1 MNNERLINP
10 GPSYYDEI
18 AIRLRVPMADD
29 KIINEMIIESRRLDQ
44 IGELTI
50 EDDFGVEHEVFK

>member
-29 KIINEMIIESRRLDQ
+29 KIINDMIIESRRLDQ
-44 IGELTI
+44 VFSITE
-50 EDDFGVEHEVFK
+50 EDDFGYEDEITK

>member
-18 AIRLRVPMADD
+18 AIRLRVPMAED

-44 IGELTI
+44 IFSTSE
-50 EDDFGVEHEVFK
+50 EDDCGYDEEILK